1 MGEESFLT
9 EDFLSPKS
17 IYKKRVK
24 EYYINIR
31 LILAK
36 SKLKAFPL
44 RERWHDEGVTDE
56 VEKA

>member
-17 IYKKRVK
+17 IYQKQVK

-36 SKLKAFPL
+36 S
-44 RERWHDEGVTDE
+44 
-56 VEKA
+56 